1 VRIIGIGR
9 LDRGDDAAGR
19 LVARRL
25 RGRLDAAIELVEV
38 EGEVTE
44 LLDALEGVAAVVIV
58 DAVRGG
64 AEAGTL
70 MRFDATRDPIP
81 LAAEASTHGLG
92 LAEAVELARM
102 LGRLPATVVVHGI
115 EGGRFEPGAPLSA
128 AVEAGLEPLTARV
141 LEESRAMLLAT
152 SGPSETE
159 AKPKAPGAS
168 KKNTGRRAEG
178 E

>member
-19 LVARRL
+19 LAARL
-25 RGRLDAAIELVEV
+25 LSGRLDAAIELIEV

-44 LLDALEGVAAVVIV
+44 LLDALEGAAAVIIV

-70 MRFDATRDPIP
+70 MRFDAMDDPIP
-81 LAAEASTHGLG
+81 LPAEASTHGLG
-92 LAEAVELARM
+92 VAEAIELARA
-102 LGRLPATVVVHGI
+102 LGRLPAKVVVHGI
-115 EGGRFEPGAPLSA
+115 EGARFEPGAPLSA
-128 AVEAGLEPLTARV
+128 AVEAALAPLAARV
-141 LEESRAMLLAT
+141 LEESRAMLSAM
-152 SGPSETE
+152 SGRSESE
-159 AKPKAPGAS
+159 AKPRTRTES
-168 KKNTGRRAEG
+168 KRRTGRRAER